1 VFAFL
6 AWALTTTW
14 GNPVMLPVNVPTIV
28 SLVVMYGLGIVIYLV
43 ARWNNARKGI
53 NLDALFQEI
62 PPE

>member
-1 VFAFL
+1 
-6 AWALTTTW
+6 
-14 GNPVMLPVNVPTIV
+14 MLPVNVPTIV